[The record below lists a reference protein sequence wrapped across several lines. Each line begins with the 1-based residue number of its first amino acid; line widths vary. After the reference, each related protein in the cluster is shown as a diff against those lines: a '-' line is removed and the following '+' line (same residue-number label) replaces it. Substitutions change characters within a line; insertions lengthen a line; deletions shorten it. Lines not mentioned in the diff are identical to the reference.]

1 MAVAGTP
8 DSSELRTLEL
18 GLQRWVDAE
27 LISPEQAA
35 RIASADGLDPAPFV
49 QSEPHRVGR
58 RAGGPSLV
66 VEALGYLGGVIIVV
80 AGMLLA
86 GLYWGQASTGLR
98 LLLIGGAAA
107 FLLLA
112 GQLVPQTGGAA
123 GRLGSVLWVASLVA
137 AGGLLTLLANEAWD
151 WTGENTAL
159 FVAGGVF
166 VLAGLQWW
174 RRHVLLQQVA
184 FVATLVFVSVTL
196 TVRLDGPDQL
206 PGVSVW
212 AVGLA
217 WFLLGAGSVVTPARP
232 VLVLSNGLTLL
243 GSLTTMAADA
253 GLVFALA
260 TAALVVGFA
269 LVAGDLIVLAI
280 GAAGWLIALPAAVTT
295 WLPGR
300 LSAPLALL
308 VVGVGLVGT
317 AIRIARRKERQTT
330 TPSRWPRY
338 GDLAP
343 GVVKRMAAGAALAAT
358 AVIVSL
364 SL

>member
-1 MAVAGTP
+1 MG
-8 DSSELRTLEL
+8 
-18 GLQRWVDAE
+18 DAD
-27 LISPEQAA
+27 LISPAQAA
-35 RIASADGLDPAPFV
+35 RIASAEGLDPAPFI
-49 QSEPHRVGR
+49 QSESDQVGR

-80 AGMLLA
+80 AGMLLT
-86 GLYWGQASTGLR
+86 GLYWDQAGTGVR
-98 LLLIGGAAA
+98 LMLTGGAAA

-112 GQLVPQTGGAA
+112 GQLVPETRGAA

-137 AGGLLTLLANEAWD
+137 AGGLLALLANEAWD
-151 WTGENTAL
+151 WTGEDTAL
-159 FVAGGVF
+159 FVAGGVS

-174 RRHVLLQQVA
+174 RRQVLLQQVA
-184 FVATLVFVSVTL
+184 FVSALVFVSVTL
-196 TVRLDGPDQL
+196 TLRLDGPDQL

-232 VLVLSNGLTLL
+232 VLVLSSGLTML

-253 GLVFALA
+253 GIVFALA
-260 TAALVVGFA
+260 TAALVVGTA
-269 LVAGDLIVLAI
+269 LVASELIVLAI

-308 VVGVGLVGT
+308 VVGVALVAT
-317 AIRIARRKERQTT
+317 AIRIARRKERRTT
-330 TPSRWPRY
+330 SSSRWPGY

-343 GVVKRMAAGAALAAT
+343 ELVKRLAGGAALAAT
-358 AVIVSL
+358 AVIVLL